1 MKTLEISL
9 STGTCKIH
17 VNESIKNLEKY
28 LSNGRNVILTDKTVR
43 HIYGDFFSN
52 YDVIEIG
59 VGEKIKNIKT
69 VERIYQRFLELEMDR
84 FSFVIGIGGGVVCD
98 IAGFVASTYM
108 RGLHFGFVP
117 STLVAQVDASIGGK
131 NGINVKGYKNIVG
144 VFNQPRFV
152 LVDLKFLN
160 TLPKKELQCG
170 VAEIIKH
177 ALIKNRP
184 LFDYIEK
191 EWQSILSLSDDVVE
205 RVVVESIKLKSEI
218 VQIDEKEAEGRKKLN
233 FGHTLGHAIEKISR
247 LRHGEAISIGMVLAS
262 NISVAK
268 GMLSADDALQ
278 IKTLLQNVKLPTKI
292 PVKAESLKDV
302 IKKDL
307 TGVVHPVTLFASI
320 SPSLNCFLPC
330 IWRVVGDEP
339 AVGSGSESPVGV
351 PHL

>member
-59 VGEKIKNIKT
+59 LGEKIKNLKT

-108 RGLHFGFVP
+108 RGLRFGFVP

-233 FGHTLGHAIEKISR
+233 FGHTLGHAIEKIIG
-247 LRHGEAISIGMVLAS
+247 LRHGEAISIGMVFAS

-292 PVKAESLKDV
+292 PVKAESLIDV
-302 IKKDL
+302 IKKDKKRRNEDIHFVL
-307 TGVVHPVTLFASI
+307 LAGIGKAEIIKMSYRELEEHINDL
-320 SPSLNCFLPC
+320 CKH
-330 IWRVVGDEP
+330 R
-339 AVGSGSESPVGV
+339 
-351 PHL
+351 